1 LIDKL
6 VTLVGTK
13 DPLAYQ
19 QVASM
24 NVVSTD
30 DIPYDPSDEGELARI
45 HARNVRL
52 GNLNDP
58 TGAASISDNDPLDS
72 AGLADLFTEASVAW
86 ENSYGP
92 YPGS

>member
-30 DIPYDPSDEGELARI
+30 DVPYDPSDEGELARI

-58 TGAASISDNDPLDS
+58 TGTQDTTDPLDA
-72 AGLADLFTEASVAW
+72 AGLADLFTEASVQW